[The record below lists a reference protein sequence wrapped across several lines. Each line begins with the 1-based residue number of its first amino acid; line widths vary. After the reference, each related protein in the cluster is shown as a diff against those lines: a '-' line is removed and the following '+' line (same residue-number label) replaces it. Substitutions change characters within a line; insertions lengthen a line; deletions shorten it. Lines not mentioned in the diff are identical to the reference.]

1 MTLGAEVVDFIG
13 LGFLHD
19 ADKVAGV
26 TQVAIVQL
34 EVGVLD
40 VRVLVDV
47 VDALGVEQ
55 RRTALDAV
63 DDVAL
68 L

>member
-1 MTLGAEVVDFIG
+1 MALCAEVVDLIG
-13 LGFLHD
+13 LRFLHD
-19 ADKVAGV
+19 ANEVAGI
-26 TQVAIVQL
+26 TQVAVVKL

-55 RRTALDAV
+55 RRAALNAV
-63 DDVAL
+63 HDVAL

>member
-1 MTLGAEVVDFIG
+1 
-13 LGFLHD
+13 
-19 ADKVAGV
+19 
-26 TQVAIVQL
+26 VQL

-47 VDALGVEQ
+47 VDTLGIKQ
-55 RRTALDAV
+55 RRAALDAV
-63 DDVAL
+63 HDIAL